1 MFVLYDGLHLWMT
14 YVSLND
20 ASILKWPKLVELWLE
35 GEWWSSHYCQMEAQ
49 LQNKNTVVSCSSSLD
64 LQRKLLAG
72 NVKSLQGPFQICTRI
87 QVSTLVGICLL
98 MQWIYVFC
106 ALLGRTTF
114 YIQIVECWNKEQE
127 AAFLAFHVTWGT
139 HPRGIVAFSLIW
151 LNTQLVLEHRQSWL
165 LNSFINLLNVFV
177 SVCVW
182 YGFVR

>member
-1 MFVLYDGLHLWMT
+1 MT

-20 ASILKWPKLVELWLE
+20 ASILRWPKLVELWLE
-35 GEWWSSHYCQMEAQ
+35 GEWWSSHCCQMEAQ
-49 LQNKNTVVSCSSSLD
+49 LQNKNTMVSCSSLD

-72 NVKSLQGPFQICTRI
+72 NVKSLRTRTFSNLYAYTSCQHSCWDLPFDAMNLYILCNIARN
-87 QVSTLVGICLL
+87 
-98 MQWIYVFC
+98 
-106 ALLGRTTF
+106 F
-114 YIQIVECWNKEQE
+114 YIQIVECWNKEKDE

-151 LNTQLVLEHRQSWL
+151 LNTQLVLEHRQSWF
-165 LNSFINLLNVFV
+165 LNSSINLLNVFV